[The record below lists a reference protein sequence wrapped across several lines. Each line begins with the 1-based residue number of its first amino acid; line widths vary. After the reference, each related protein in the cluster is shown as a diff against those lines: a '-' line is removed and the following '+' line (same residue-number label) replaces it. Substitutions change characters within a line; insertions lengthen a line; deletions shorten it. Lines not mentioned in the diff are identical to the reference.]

1 MDPDLYHSILTD
13 LEAVALRPVTLETIL
28 ILVVLAILL
37 VMSALVSGSEAAY
50 FSLTPSALEAINES
64 NSSRDKQIKKLLD
77 APERLLATI
86 LIANNFINVAIVM
99 LSAFISTAMFD
110 FGNATVIKFVF
121 ETIIITTLILF
132 FGEVMPKI
140 YSTQH
145 SYGFALFMAF
155 PITVMSAFFKPLS
168 SLLLKSTGLV
178 NSRLA
183 KHQQNMSIDDLSQ
196 AVELTRESLT
206 DEKEMLE
213 SIVKFT
219 NLSAV
224 DVMTP
229 RLDVIGLDVSDSF
242 DEVLKVVLESGY
254 SRIPVHDAREDDIV
268 GILYVKDLLPHIKQ
282 KDFEWNN
289 ILRKVFYVPETKMI
303 NDLLQE
309 FQTSK
314 THMAVVVDEYG
325 GMSGIVTL
333 EDVIE
338 EIVGDINDEFDSD
351 EKMWHRQADGSIVF
365 EGKISLNDFF
375 KVIGSDGDE
384 FEKGRGDAE
393 TLAGLLLEING
404 LIPKDGDVITYDKYA
419 FEILEADNRKIITVK
434 LCAEQKGSR
443 IIR

>member
-1 MDPDLYHSILTD
+1 LDPDLYHSILTD
-13 LEAVALRPVTLETIL
+13 LEAVTLRPVTLETIL
-28 ILVVLAILL
+28 ILVVLVLL
-37 VMSALVSGSEAAY
+37 LFMSALVSGSEAAY
-50 FSLTPSALEAINES
+50 FSLTPATIDKINSS
-64 NSSRDKQIKKLLD
+64 NSSRDKQIRKLLD
-77 APERLLATI
+77 KPERLLATI
-86 LIANNFINVAIVM
+86 LIANNFVNVAIVM
-99 LSAFISTAMFD
+99 LSAYVSVSIFD
-110 FGNATVIKFVF
+110 FGSAYVIKFVF
-121 ETIIITTLILF
+121 ETIIITLLILF

-145 SYGFALFMAF
+145 SYGFALLMAY
-155 PITVMSAFFKPLS
+155 PLAMMSAFFKPFS
-168 SLLLKSTGLV
+168 SLLMKSTGLV

-196 AVELTRESLT
+196 AVELTRESLN
-206 DEKEMLE
+206 DEKEMLDG
-213 SIVKFT
+213 IVKFT

-229 RLDVIGLDVSDSF
+229 RLDVVSLDANDTF
-242 DEVLKVVLESGY
+242 AEVLKVVLDSGY
-254 SRIPVHDAREDDIV
+254 SRIPVHDEREDDIV
-268 GILYVKDLLPHIKQ
+268 GILYVKDLLPYIEQ
-282 KDFEWNN
+282 KDFAWNK

-338 EIVGDINDEFDSD
+338 EIVGDINDEFDTD
-351 EKMWHRQADGSIVF
+351 EKMWHRQPDGTIIF

-375 KVIGSDGDE
+375 KVIDSDGSE

-393 TLAGLLLEING
+393 TLAGLLLEVNG
-404 LIPKDGDVITYDKYA
+404 LIPKKGDVIIYNKYS
-419 FEILEADNRKIITVK
+419 FEILEADNRKIISVK
-434 LCAEQKGSR
+434 LFTAK
-443 IIR
+443 